1 MCEQREAVN
10 IFNQACA
17 GCNNTFEHKI
27 HDAYLYGSYAR
38 GDYHDG
44 SDIDIFLT
52 VDVAPEYLR
61 PYREAAARVCSELG
75 LEHDVMISAAIEPLS
90 RFRRYADVLPYYRNV
105 VREGIRYA
113 AE

>member
-1 MCEQREAVN
+1 MCEQRDAIGILHQVYD
-10 IFNQACA
+10 
-17 GCNNTFEHKI
+17 GCNNAFEHKI

-52 VDVAPEYLR
+52 VDVAPEDLR

-75 LEHDVMISAAIEPLS
+75 LEHDIMISAAIEPLS
-90 RFRRYADVLPYYRNV
+90 RFQRYAEVLPYYRNV
-105 VREGIRYA
+105 IKEGIRHA
-113 AE
+113 AG